1 MDMFDY
7 ILSSSLYMRK
17 KDILELKKRFKKDYC
32 TFSKMCGC
40 YVNGEKNILLKF
52 RETFLNL
59 DEDEYFKYLEIA
71 KKVLSGT
78 MGNNILELNF
88 PLNEDLINEKQISL
102 MQLKNSQ
109 LNDDTLLDDFY
120 KSIIENYDY
129 TGNFLILIFNDSYD
143 VLTKT
148 KDNQKLDESEEVY
161 EYILCAICPVEL
173 SEPGLRYF
181 EEDNTIKTRI
191 RDWVV
196 KPPANG
202 FVFPAFIDR
211 SSDVNSIMYYTKN
224 AKDAHPELMENTL
237 GCDSKQTAT
246 IQKEAFKS
254 IIKDS
259 FPDEALA
266 DKVFMDVQENLNNM
280 IEEYNEMYD
289 DTDKEPISL
298 KDKDIQNLLIES
310 GVPEEL
316 TSKIEKSFV
325 ESFGDDV
332 PLAENLID
340 SKVLKENEQRKKE
353 EHLKKQV
360 KVLKTKLE
368 EVTKEAS
375 LNNDNI
381 SEDNS
386 NKALESSDTNE
397 AMDLEENIEANE
409 EIALEEASENSNENT
424 LNSEDTLESNDTN
437 NSNDENLE
445 NNLDMSEYDVVLQ
458 VKPEKVSQ
466 IKSEVINGQ
475 KCIVIPINDDEQAKV
490 NGLDDLI

>member
-1 MDMFDY
+1 
-7 ILSSSLYMRK
+7 MRK

-40 YVNGEKNILLKF
+40 YVNGEKNIILKF

-59 DEDEYFKYLEIA
+59 EEDEYFKYLEIA

-78 MGNNILELNF
+78 IGNNILELNF

-120 KSIIENYDY
+120 KSIIDSYDY

-161 EYILCAICPVEL
+161 EYVLCAICPVEL

-181 EEDNTIKTRI
+181 EEENSIKARI

-196 KPPANG
+196 KPPING

-211 SSDVNSIMYYTKN
+211 SSDVNSVMYYTKN
-224 AKDAHPELMENTL
+224 AKDTHPELMENAL
-237 GCDSKQTAT
+237 GCYSKQTAT
-246 IQKEAFKS
+246 IQKETFKS

-259 FPDEALA
+259 FGADEKKA
-266 DKVFMDVQENLNNM
+266 DKVFMDIQDNLNTM
-280 IEEYNEMYD
+280 VEEYNEMYD
-289 DTDKEPISL
+289 DIDSEPISL
-298 KDKDIQNLLIES
+298 KNKDIQNLLIES

-316 TSKIEKSFV
+316 TSKIEKSYI
-325 ESFGDDV
+325 ESFGDDI

-360 KVLKTKLE
+360 EILQNRLE
-368 EVTKEAS
+368 EVKQEVAADSETES
-375 LNNDNI
+375 NSSTEVSDDN
-381 SEDNS
+381 EV
-386 NKALESSDTNE
+386 
-397 AMDLEENIEANE
+397 LEETSESNAE
-409 EIALEEASENSNENT
+409 ETLEINLEDDNDT
-424 LNSEDTLESNDTN
+424 NSEDSEVNND
-437 NSNDENLE
+437 
-445 NNLDMSEYDVVLQ
+445 YDVILQ
-458 VKPEKVSQ
+458 VKPEKISQ
-466 IKSEVINGQ
+466 IKSEVIDGQ
-475 KCIVIPINDDEQAKV
+475 KCIVIPINEDEQAKV